1 MSASD
6 PRGIGILP
14 ELHSGYDGR
23 QGHLGHA
30 SLYSDGWW
38 LVYATLRRPERRE
51 PWVRD
56 PATGVV
62 RKEVTAGY
70 PLRGFEVVYWK
81 TGIHR
86 NDRAVELVHAF
97 VDHDVVSHLPNEV
110 VQIGGE
116 WVLYKDHVHELRSRI
131 PLSRRVRPPDWG
143 SFVDQLAFPG
153 ANCSD
158 RSWSAHKVRRM
169 LAEDET
175 YFAEASRRKRGRPY
189 MPDEMRRE
197 RALHL
202 YEQSKRLYA
211 KLRDSDATTLANARV
226 FRIPMDS
233 GFVMDLEL
241 ECDSSLDEKIL
252 FQQAPDRGINGE
264 KRLEPDRVRVV
275 RTVQRVCVRYE
286 ASGLPDGEWRPRSG
300 YHETPLG
307 AAATIVHFSE
317 NFPRHVLYEGSIE
330 ALLRGGDDLTY
341 RMAKSDGTGGF
352 PSNAA
357 YLSGDVRGAPRE
369 EHGRFTTADEARLRP
384 PSLRQVAEA
393 ALAVKR
399 WTEGGARRAWRP
411 GGPIAERLKRDWDE
425 AMGGGGEAS
434 QGSFCG
440 AGALPSLAGLRL

>member
-6 PRGIGILP
+6 PDGIGILP

-23 QGHLGHA
+23 QGRLGHA

-38 LVYATLRRPERRE
+38 LVYTTLRRPERRE

-62 RKEVTAGY
+62 RKEVTTAY
-70 PLRGFEVVYWK
+70 PTRGFEVYYWK
-81 TGIHR
+81 VGVAPKR
-86 NDRAVELVHAF
+86 EVQLVHAF
-97 VDHDVVSHLPNEV
+97 VDHDVASHLPNEV
-110 VQIGGE
+110 VWVGGE
-116 WVLYKDHVHELRSRI
+116 WVLYKDHARALRSR
-131 PLSRRVRPPDWG
+131 LSASQRVRPPFWATAR
-143 SFVDQLAFPG
+143 AFPPTT
-153 ANCSD
+153 D
-158 RSWSAHKVRRM
+158 WHAHKLLRM
-169 LAEDET
+169 AADDET
-175 YFAEASRRKRGRPY
+175 YFAEASRRERGGRPY

-197 RALHL
+197 RALDL

-211 KLRDSDATTLANARV
+211 QLRDSDATTLANARV

-241 ECDSSLDEKIL
+241 ECDQSLDEKIL
-252 FQQAPDRGINGE
+252 FQQACGRGINGE

-286 ASGLPDGEWRPRSG
+286 ETGRPDGEWRPLSG
-300 YHETPLG
+300 FQDTPPG
-307 AAATIVHFSE
+307 VAATFARDSQ

-330 ALLRGGDDLTY
+330 ALLEGGDDLTY

-357 YLSGDVRGAPRE
+357 YLTGDVRGAPR
-369 EHGRFTTADEARLRP
+369 GRFTTADEARLRP
-384 PSLRQVAEA
+384 PSLRQVAGA
-393 ALAVKR
+393 ALVAKR
-399 WTEGGARRAWRP
+399 WKEAGARRAWRP
-411 GGPIAERLKRDWDE
+411 GGPIAEGLKRTWGE
-425 AMGGGGEAS
+425 AMGSGS
-434 QGSFCG
+434 SFCG

>member
-6 PRGIGILP
+6 PDGIGILP
-14 ELHSGYDGR
+14 ELHSGYNGR

-38 LVYATLRRPERRE
+38 LVYTTLRRPERRE

-62 RKEVTAGY
+62 RKEVTTAY
-70 PLRGFEVVYWK
+70 PLRGFEVYYWK

-131 PLSRRVRPPDWG
+131 PLSRRVRPPL
-143 SFVDQLAFPG
+143 FVRAFPPT
-153 ANCSD
+153 AD
-158 RSWSAHKVRRM
+158 WHAHKLLRM
-169 LAEDET
+169 KADDEA
-175 YFAEASRRKRGRPY
+175 YFAEASRRERGRPN
-189 MPDEMRRE
+189 PDDEMS
-197 RALHL
+197 RAIALDL
-202 YEQSKRLYA
+202 YKQSERLYK

-226 FRIPMDS
+226 FRIPMGS

-252 FQQAPDRGINGE
+252 FQVAPERGINGE
-264 KRLEPDRVRVV
+264 QRLVPDRVRVA

-286 ASGLPDGEWRPRSG
+286 ESGLPDGEWRPRSG
-300 YHETPLG
+300 YHDTPPG
-307 AAATIVHFSE
+307 VAGTVVHDSQ
-317 NFPRHVLYEGSIE
+317 NFPSHVLYEGSIN
-330 ALLRGGDDLTY
+330 ALLEGGDDLTY
-341 RMAKSDGTGGF
+341 RMAKSDGTRGF
-352 PSNAA
+352 PSDAA
-357 YLSGDVRGAPRE
+357 YLNGDVRGAPR
-369 EHGRFTTADEARLRP
+369 GRFTTADEERLRP
-384 PSLRQVAEA
+384 PSLRQVADAALVAKRWKEA
-393 ALAVKR
+393 AV
-399 WTEGGARRAWRP
+399 RRAWRP
-411 GGPIAERLKRDWDE
+411 KGPIAEGLKRTWGE
-425 AMGGGGEAS
+425 AMGGGKSSSA
-434 QGSFCG
+434 SFCG